1 MLSVAGELGI
11 VAGLAAL
18 LAFTVV
24 WTIKVTRNRKMRI
37 RSHRIAER
45 LLNRE

>member
-1 MLSVAGELGI
+1 MLSLAGELGL
-11 VAGLAAL
+11 VAL
-18 LAFTVV
+18 LALAVV
-24 WTIKVTRNRKMRI
+24 WTIKITRNRKMRI